1 MAAGPHRL
9 IFSKAARKEAL
20 ALPRE
25 IQERIRSS
33 ITGLADEPLPH
44 GCDRLKGSE
53 GFYRIRVGDY
63 RVVYHVDD
71 DDMVVTVTR
80 IKHRRDVY
88 RP

>member
-1 MAAGPHRL
+1 MASVPYRL
-9 IFSKAARKEAL
+9 IVSNAARKEAL

-25 IQERIRSS
+25 VQDRVRPAIAA
-33 ITGLADEPLPH
+33 LADEPRPD
-44 GCDRLKGSE
+44 GCVKLKDSE

-63 RVVYHVDD
+63 RAVYHVDD
-71 DDMVVTVTR
+71 DKITVTVTR

>member
-1 MAAGPHRL
+1 MATAPYRL
-9 IFSKAARKEAL
+9 IVSNAARKEAL
-20 ALPRE
+20 ALPRDV
-25 IQERIRSS
+25 QERIRPA
-33 ITGLADEPLPH
+33 IAALAGEPRPH
-44 GCDRLKGSE
+44 GCEKLKGSE

-71 DDMVVTVTR
+71 DETIVTVTR